1 VIAKTNSLQGFLV
14 FGSTLILV
22 TLVFVYKD
30 SKFSKYKYFATTTFF
45 FGFITAT
52 LDILQKSPWDS
63 FLYKP
68 SISYRGDFWRAGI
81 SMVKEHPLSGVGLDS
96 YRDWFYRSRDSIAS
110 SRPNPN
116 TYIDSAHNMLIDFAS
131 NGGIPLLVVYLFLIA
146 MTARSAYKVVKRTK
160 EFNPYFV
167 TVLATWFGYQVQ
179 SMISINQ
186 IGLAIWGWITSGI
199 IIGFEI
205 HTREVDSN
213 EQLDDLRLSKHRNL
227 KKLSN
232 LKIIAGLVLGFGL
245 GAPVFLAD
253 VDFRTAVE
261 SQNIDR
267 ISATANKWPKDVI
280 RMNFIARLFA
290 ENNLPE
296 KALQVAK
303 NATRYSPETFESWRL
318 IYEING
324 STVEEKAQALSKMK
338 ELDANYQK

>member
-1 VIAKTNSLQGFLV
+1 
-14 FGSTLILV
+14 
-22 TLVFVYKD
+22 
-30 SKFSKYKYFATTTFF
+30 
-45 FGFITAT
+45 
-52 LDILQKSPWDS
+52 
-63 FLYKP
+63 
-68 SISYRGDFWRAGI
+68 
-81 SMVKEHPLSGVGLDS
+81 
-96 YRDWFYRSRDSIAS
+96 
-110 SRPNPN
+110 
-116 TYIDSAHNMLIDFAS
+116 
-131 NGGIPLLVVYLFLIA
+131 
-146 MTARSAYKVVKRTK
+146 
-160 EFNPYFV
+160 
-167 TVLATWFGYQVQ
+167 
-179 SMISINQ
+179 
-186 IGLAIWGWITSGI
+186 
-199 IIGFEI
+199 
-205 HTREVDSN
+205 
-213 EQLDDLRLSKHRNL
+213 
-227 KKLSN
+227 
-232 LKIIAGLVLGFGL
+232 VLGFGL